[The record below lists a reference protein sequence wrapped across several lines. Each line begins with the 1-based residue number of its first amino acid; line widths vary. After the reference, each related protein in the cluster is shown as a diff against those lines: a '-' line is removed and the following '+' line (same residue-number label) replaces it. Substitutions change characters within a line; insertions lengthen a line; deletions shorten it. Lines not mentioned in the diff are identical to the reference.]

1 MINLNTA
8 LSSASQAPR
17 LLCSLAAVKHVDVGP
32 AWLSAA
38 RCCFT
43 WCAFCSP
50 PRPGTT
56 RGSRSLVSAV
66 FVQAELLIHK
76 HTVASRLLHYRNRF
90 LSLILISLTVPTTL
104 RGCFKLGSTGSPLET
119 PYSSQQL
126 RGLHCLERKKLGDK
140 DIGMLGPYL
149 QSAKWEEKKNPDIN
163 GILPYPSQQA
173 GR

>member
-1 MINLNTA
+1 MWDQLGSW
-8 LSSASQAPR
+8 L
-17 LLCSLAAVKHVDVGP
+17 LAAVSPGVPSVAHLGQAP
-32 AWLSAA
+32 HEAA
-38 RCCFT
+38 GHLCQQ
-43 WCAFCSP
+43 
-50 PRPGTT
+50 
-56 RGSRSLVSAV
+56 

-90 LSLILISLTVPTTL
+90 LSLILISLTVPATL

-149 QSAKWEEKKNPDIN
+149 QSAKWEEKKKI
-163 GILPYPSQQA
+163 QT
-173 GR
+173 